1 MCLRLRLD
9 FVTACCECALVM
21 PVRLDQ
27 VPAQASRPV
36 RPGRWLWFAGLP
48 LFLLLLGVGGV
59 SLFGAQLLHQR
70 PINFLGLALGV
81 PLLGWCLLG
90 FGRVFLYL
98 GQQQVADG
106 WDMAREEDLAHK
118 LRRGRRAQW
127 VLAASHHF
135 VAGSIEDASG
145 LRLQKALTQ
154 VLADLAPVLEQV
166 PGDVPLAVLFE
177 VESAL
182 PQVVSRQA
190 WRRAWSLSGI
200 RQSIVPVSSCG
211 LDALDGWLD
220 RRIADQALLLV
231 VATQFMPQRPEGRAE
246 VVIGMLL
253 TNRTTH
259 QALPCKA
266 CLHRP
271 EQAREA
277 NADALLYAVRQA
289 LEWVP
294 LNAQSIVQIW
304 RAGVDTEGGAQLLAV
319 LEKVPIQS
327 THKQRIND
335 LDASQGNPGR
345 ASPWLAIASATQAIE
360 CGVGSQFIFSGDG
373 NGAQGLWCTVLTPVE
388 SFSK

>member
-1 MCLRLRLD
+1 
-9 FVTACCECALVM
+9 M

-70 PINFLGLALGV
+70 PINFLGLAVGV

-90 FGRVFLYL
+90 FGRVFLYV

-118 LRRGRRAQW
+118 LRRGRCAQW

-166 PGDVPLAVLFE
+166 PGEVPLAVLFE

-190 WRRAWSLSGI
+190 WRQAWSLSGI
-200 RQSIVPVSSCG
+200 RQSVVSVQGSG
-211 LDALDGWLD
+211 LDALDYWLD
-220 RRIADQALLLV
+220 HRIADQALLFV
-231 VATQFMPQRPEGRAE
+231 VSIQFMPQQPEGKAE
-246 VVIGMLL
+246 VAAGILFA
-253 TNRTTH
+253 NRRTY

-277 NADALLYAVRQA
+277 NADALFYAARQA

-294 LNAQSIVQIW
+294 LNAQSIEQIW
-304 RAGVDTEGGAQLLAV
+304 RAGVDTEGGTQLFSV
-319 LEKVPIQS
+319 LEKMPIQA

-335 LDASQGNPGR
+335 LDTSQGNPGR
-345 ASPWLAIASATQAIE
+345 ASAWLAIAAATQAIE

-373 NGAQGLWCTVLTPVE
+373 NGAQGLWCTVLTPMG